1 MADPSSSAQYMEY
14 MIEGKK
20 KKSVAKL
27 VVSALIV
34 LAVLTG
40 CAFGTYSYGKNRGHA
55 AGYDEGYYDGY
66 AVGRESG
73 IEVGNKEGYSKGYTD
88 GYDIGYDDG
97 LDSDG
102 SFDAEKWLNKYA
114 PNFKEKNGV
123 QNQFDLTDDEID
135 AAAKAARDKTEEN
148 YAEYADIIADGYK
161 TN

>member
-40 CAFGTYSYGKNRGHA
+40 CAFGAYSYGKNRGHA
-55 AGYDEGYYDGY
+55 AGYDEGHNEGYYDGY

-102 SFDAEKWLNKYA
+102 SFDAEKWQHKYA
-114 PNFKEKNGV
+114 LGFK
-123 QNQFDLTDDEID
+123 
-135 AAAKAARDKTEEN
+135 
-148 YAEYADIIADGYK
+148 
-161 TN
+161 